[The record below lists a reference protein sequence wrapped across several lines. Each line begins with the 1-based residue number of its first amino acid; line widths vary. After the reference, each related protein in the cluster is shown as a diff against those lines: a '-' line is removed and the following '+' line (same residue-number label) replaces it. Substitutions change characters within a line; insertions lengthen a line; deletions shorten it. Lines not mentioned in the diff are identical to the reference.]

1 MKRPA
6 LIALVLIPLLTAGCG
21 ASKDSSIAGSD
32 DSVDVGYV
40 KSSKNKLSGSVG
52 HVKNKDNRVYDSIFD
67 YFRDKVPGVRVEG
80 SDPAS
85 TKVYIRGINSIEA
98 PSDPLFIVDGVT
110 VDDISSINPYEVK
123 SVDVLKDSE
132 AAIYGVR
139 GTNGVIIILLKK
151 SEE

>member
-1 MKRPA
+1 MKRTI
-6 LIALVLIPLLTAGCG
+6 LVVIATLPLLLFGCGTSKIVSTAGT
-21 ASKDSSIAGSD
+21 D
-32 DSVDVGYV
+32 DSVNIGYT
-40 KSSKNKLSGSVG
+40 STSKNKMSGSVG

-110 VDDISSINPYEVK
+110 VDDISNINPYEVK

-151 SEE
+151 SGE

>member
-1 MKRPA
+1 MKRSA
-6 LIALVLIPLLTAGCG
+6 LIALVLIPLLAAGCG
-21 ASKDSSIAGSD
+21 ASKNSSVSGSD
-32 DSVDVGYV
+32 ETVDVGYV
-40 KSSKNKLSGSVG
+40 KSSKNKLSSSVG

-85 TKVYIRGINSIEA
+85 TKVYIRGLNSLEA
-98 PSDPLFIVDGVT
+98 PIVDGVT
-110 VDDISSINPYEVK
+110 VDDISNINPYEVK
-123 SVDVLKDSE
+123 SVDVLKDAE

>member
-1 MKRPA
+1 MNKSL
-6 LIALVLIPLLTAGCG
+6 LICLAAISLLVSGCSSPRSTA
-21 ASKDSSIAGSD
+21 ATDND
-32 DSVDVGYV
+32 DTVDMGYTS
-40 KSSKNKLSGSVG
+40 SSKKQLSGSVG
-52 HVKNKDNRVYDSIFD
+52 HVRNKDNRVYDSIYD

-80 SDPAS
+80 SDPGS

-110 VDDISSINPYEVK
+110 VDDISNINPYEVK

-139 GTNGVIIILLKK
+139 GTNGVIIILLNK
-151 SEE
+151 SDE

>member
-1 MKRPA
+1 MKRTI
-6 LIALVLIPLLTAGCG
+6 LVVIATPPFLLFGCGTSKSVSTAGT
-21 ASKDSSIAGSD
+21 D
-32 DSVDVGYV
+32 DSVNIGYT
-40 KSSKNKLSGSVG
+40 STSKNKMSGSVG

-110 VDDISSINPYEVK
+110 VDDISNINPYEVK

-151 SEE
+151 SGE

>member
-1 MKRPA
+1 MKRRI
-6 LIALVLIPLLTAGCG
+6 LVVIATLPVLLFGCGTSKSVSTAGT
-21 ASKDSSIAGSD
+21 D
-32 DSVDVGYV
+32 DSVNIGYT
-40 KSSKNKLSGSVG
+40 STSKKKMSGSVG

-110 VDDISSINPYEVK
+110 VDDISNINPYEVK

-151 SEE
+151 SGE

>member
-1 MKRPA
+1 MKRTI
-6 LIALVLIPLLTAGCG
+6 LVVIATLPLLLFGCGTSKSVSTAGT
-21 ASKDSSIAGSD
+21 D
-32 DSVDVGYV
+32 DSVNIGYT
-40 KSSKNKLSGSVG
+40 STSKNKMSGSVG

-110 VDDISSINPYEVK
+110 VDDISNINPYEVK

-151 SEE
+151 SGE

>member
-1 MKRPA
+1 MKRTI
-6 LIALVLIPLLTAGCG
+6 LVVIATLPVLLFSCG
-21 ASKDSSIAGSD
+21 SSKSVSSTGTD
-32 DSVDVGYV
+32 DSVNIGYT
-40 KSSKNKLSGSVG
+40 SSSRNKLSGSVG

-110 VDDISSINPYEVK
+110 VDDISNINPYEVK

-151 SEE
+151 SGE